1 MMNTLSS
8 VCLAVLLALAPTA
21 FAAAPKKGAKPEQ
34 QPKQVRVVMQTDQGE
49 IELELDEVRAP
60 KTVRNFLAY
69 VDAGLYDGGV
79 FHRTVKVKPDNQP
92 NNTVKIEVIQ
102 GGINPARESER
113 HPPIALERTNET
125 GLQHKDGTI
134 SMARDTPD
142 SAVSDF
148 FICIGDQPELD
159 HGGKRNPDGQ
169 GFGAFGKVVRG
180 MDVVRAIQQSPA
192 SGQQLTPPAKILRAA
207 RKP

>member
-1 MMNTLSS
+1 MNTLSS
-8 VCLAVLLALAPTA
+8 TCLAVLLALAPAA
-21 FAAAPKKGAKPEQ
+21 FAATPKMGSKPGPPE
-34 QPKQVRVVMQTDQGE
+34 PVRVVMLTDKGE
-49 IELELDEVRAP
+49 IELELDAARAP
-60 KTVRNFLAY
+60 KTVKNFLAY

-79 FHRTVKVKPDNQP
+79 FHRTVKLKPDNQP

-102 GGINPARESER
+102 GGINPTRQSEQR
-113 HPPIALERTNET
+113 PPIALERTNET
-125 GLQHKDGTI
+125 GLKHKDGTV

-180 MDVVRAIQQSPA
+180 MNVVRSIQQAPA
-192 SGQQLTPPAKILRAA
+192 NGQALTPPVKILRAG
-207 RKP
+207 RKL